1 MVFIVRADLERLCSF
16 IFQALGFPHEEA
28 ADCAEILVAADA
40 RGIKSHGVAR
50 IKRYASGIKA
60 GFIKG
65 GVTPRVLHETPL
77 SLVLDGEGA
86 MGLSLSKRSM
96 ERVIAKAR
104 EQGMAFC
111 SIRNSNHFGIAG
123 FYAEM
128 AAREDMIGIAMTN
141 TAALGVPTFARK
153 AMFGTNPIA
162 FAAPGLKGMRF
173 SLDMATTTV
182 PRGKIEVYQ
191 REGKELPPGW
201 AVGSNGLTAQDPR
214 SLLDAM
220 LCQQGGGLLPL
231 GGAGETH
238 GGYKGYG
245 LAVLVDILCALTS
258 GGVFGE
264 AVRDSEITSA
274 RVCHCFMAIRLDIL
288 RPPEDFKRDLS
299 RMLEALASLEPAEG
313 ASRVYYPGLKEQ
325 EAEALS
331 NKQGVPLTETVW
343 QQLKTLAKSLEVAL
357 PPVKAA
363 PGA

>member
-1 MVFIVRADLERLCSF
+1 MVRIVRAELEQLCSR
-16 IFQALGFPHEEA
+16 IFQALGIPPEEA
-28 ADCAEILVAADA
+28 ADSAEILVAADA
-40 RGIKSHGVAR
+40 RGITSHGVAR
-50 IKRYASGIKA
+50 IKRYADGIKA
-60 GFIKG
+60 GLIKG
-65 GVTPRVLHETPL
+65 GVMPRILHETPL
-77 SLVLDGEGA
+77 SLVLDGKGA
-86 MGLSLSKRSM
+86 MGLSLSKQAM
-96 ERVIAKAR
+96 KQVIAKAR
-104 EQGMAFC
+104 EQGMAIC

-141 TAALGVPTFARK
+141 TAALGVPTAARK

-162 FAAPGLKGMRF
+162 FAAPGLEGMRF

-191 REGKELPPGW
+191 RAGKPLPPGW
-201 AVGSNGLTAQDPR
+201 AVGPDGLTAQDPG
-214 SLLDAM
+214 SLLEAM
-220 LCQQGGGLLPL
+220 LHQEGGGLLPL
-231 GGAGETH
+231 GGEGEIH

-288 RPPEDFKRDLS
+288 RPPEAFKRDMS
-299 RMLEALASLEPAEG
+299 RMLTALSSLEPAQG

-331 NKQGVPLTETVW
+331 NTLGVPLADDVW
-343 QQLKTLAKSLEVAL
+343 QQLTALATDTCGEQRSRG
-357 PPVKAA
+357 PC
-363 PGA
+363 

>member
-1 MVFIVRADLERLCSF
+1 MVYMVRADLERLCAL
-16 IFQALGFPHEEA
+16 IFQALGIPPEEA
-28 ADCAEILVAADA
+28 ADCATILVAADA
-40 RGIKSHGVAR
+40 RGIASHGVAR
-50 IKRYASGIKA
+50 IKRYADGIKA
-60 GFIKG
+60 GLIKG
-65 GVTPRVLHETPL
+65 GVTPRVLKETPL
-77 SLVLDGEGA
+77 SLVLDGAGA
-86 MGLSLSKRSM
+86 MGLSVSKRSM

-162 FAAPGLKGMRF
+162 FAAPGLEGMRF

-201 AVGSNGLTAQDPR
+201 AVGSDGLSAQDPR
-214 SLLDAM
+214 SLLEAM
-220 LCQQGGGLLPL
+220 LRRQGGGLLPL

-258 GGVFGE
+258 GGDFGD

-288 RPPEDFKRDLS
+288 RPPEDFKRDMS
-299 RMLEALASLEPAEG
+299 RMLKALGSLEPAEG

-325 EAEALS
+325 EAEAWS
-331 NKQGVPLTETVW
+331 NKHGVPLTEAVW
-343 QQLKTLAKSLEVAL
+343 
-357 PPVKAA
+357 
-363 PGA
+363 